1 MKTVWSF
8 AIKIVPLLQIRK
20 SFGIFFVLTYHPI
33 FHFTF
38 SYQSVAPA
46 ICIMFSFG

>member
-1 MKTVWSF
+1 MKALWSF
-8 AIKIVPLLQIRK
+8 AMKIVPLLQIRE
-20 SFGIFFVLTYHPI
+20 SFGIFSVLTYQLI
-33 FHFTF
+33 FHFTL